1 MGRQSSEE
9 QNEQNETETSSK
21 NTFNMDLSPF
31 YDILED
37 LQANISS
44 LRQEAVSW
52 QTGIIVL
59 TGI

>member
-21 NTFNMDLSPF
+21 NTFNMDFSPF

-44 LRQEAVSW
+44 LRQEAVSR
-52 QTGIIVL
+52 QL
-59 TGI
+59 